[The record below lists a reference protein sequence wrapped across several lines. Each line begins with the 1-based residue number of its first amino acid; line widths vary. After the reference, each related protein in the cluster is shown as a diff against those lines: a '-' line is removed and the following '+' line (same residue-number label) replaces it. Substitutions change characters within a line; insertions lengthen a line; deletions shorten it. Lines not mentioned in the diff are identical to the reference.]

1 MANSLKDLVSSVDW
15 SKMLSGQ
22 DARNALIGSALGGLM
37 LGGAGMMAKRDPE
50 ESKYAPVGDALVGA
64 LLGGVAGYGIPKG
77 LALFRDSGRLAPD
90 DDRMSYNNL
99 GWGLGGAAAGVGAVG
114 LGLRK
119 TLLRSAGHLR
129 NVAVANRASGLANAQ
144 ALYDE
149 SVRAGDPL
157 DIQKDRWRRLQMHKG
172 TEKEVDMMFAGLRR
186 RMLTHLKNRRF
197 DEASVIRYQLSQLRA
212 LRKQLTRG
220 YDSFGSLLRRVGDVG
235 DALPRY
241 QGGTG
246 AFDVLLHPKQWFR
259 NWTSAGHY
267 RTGPLLGGVTMQA
280 PSALRMGLRAGKY
293 GAVGG
298 ALGLLAARLFGKSSH
313 NNFKE

>member
-15 SKMLSGQ
+15 SKMFSGQ

-114 LGLRK
+114 IGLRK
-119 TLLRSAGHLR
+119 TLGDVARTLVPSEATRAQGLATAGDRYYESVYRGDPIARQRAYLRRLAMHGGSDERAGKVL
-129 NVAVANRASGLANAQ
+129 SGLRKR
-144 ALYDE
+144 YM
-149 SVRAGDPL
+149 SY
-157 DIQKDRWRRLQMHKG
+157 
-172 TEKEVDMMFAGLRR
+172 
-186 RMLTHLKNRRF
+186 MLHRRF
-197 DEASVIRYQLSQLRA
+197 DEASVIRDEI
-212 LRKQLTRG
+212 RKLKLIRNTATRG
-220 YDSFGSLLRRVGDVG
+220 YGSIGGLINEVGRTGSGVDKAG
-235 DALPRY
+235 ARALD
-241 QGGTG
+241 
-246 AFDVLLHPKQWFR
+246 FILHPRQWKE
-259 NWTSAGHY
+259 NWTSSGHY
-267 RTGPLLGGVTMQA
+267 DARPLLGLPRRFRPA
-280 PSALRMGLRAGKY
+280 ARMGLRAGKY
-293 GAVGG
+293 GAVG
-298 ALGLLAARLFGKSSH
+298 AAAGLLLSRLFGKSSH